1 MNNPAALQKRLG
13 YEFNNKQL
21 LISALSH
28 RSVAG
33 VNNERLEFL
42 GDASL
47 NFIIGE
53 VLYGHWPDA
62 SEGEL
67 SRLRA
72 TLVKGETLAEIAR
85 DLQFIGCLRLGIGEL
100 KSGGQQGDS
109 ILADALEAVI
119 AAVYLDSD
127 FTTCKTCVLRW
138 FADRLEQLPYH
149 EELKDPKTRL
159 QEYCQA
165 YQYPLPAYHVLEVM
179 GVAHDQTFRV
189 QCQVIAL
196 NIACEGMGTSRRRA
210 EQAAA
215 EECLG
220 LLHDQ

>member
-1 MNNPAALQKRLG
+1 MNSDLELQQRLG
-13 YEFNNKQL
+13 YEFNNKKL
-21 LISALSH
+21 LVSALSH

-42 GDASL
+42 GDAIL

-53 VLYGHWPDA
+53 VLYGHWPEA

-72 TLVKGETLAEIAR
+72 SLVKGETLAEIAR
-85 DLQFIGCLRLGIGEL
+85 DLQFIGCLRLGTGEL
-100 KSGGQQGDS
+100 KSGGQQRDS

-119 AAVYLDSD
+119 AAVYMDSD
-127 FTTCKTCVLRW
+127 FLTCKACVLRW
-138 FADRLEQLPYH
+138 YADRLQQLPYH

-165 YQYPLPAYHVLEVM
+165 YQYPLPAYSVLEVM
-179 GVAHDQTFRV
+179 GMAHDQTFHV
-189 QCQVIAL
+189 QCQVTAL
-196 NIACEGMGTSRRRA
+196 NVVCEGVGTSRRRA

-215 EECLG
+215 EKCLDIING
-220 LLHDQ
+220 